1 MYRLN
6 YLHYTFLQPVLTFVR
21 AIRPLF
27 VCAKINIKKTQN
39 KFIMV
44 HNIKK
49 FQQLRIGH
57 QRKRCTSS
65 SRKKYGLNAG
75 VTLRRIT
82 AAGLHFDFR

>member
-1 MYRLN
+1 
-6 YLHYTFLQPVLTFVR
+6 
-21 AIRPLF
+21 
-27 VCAKINIKKTQN
+27 
-39 KFIMV
+39 MV

-65 SRKKYGLNAG
+65 SRKKYGLNAS